1 MTRLRFGDGSP
12 FRFGGTL
19 GGFPGA
25 PTCLEFPFPCA
36 AGSRLGGCGWLG
48 AQQIQRRGTS
58 KQVRWLGAAKTIQN
72 GLSKTASAIAFII
85 LYLILLHKAAMGWQP
100 GCHAPALIISSK
112 QLVRKLASQFHSHWF
127 GRGLDAWEFC
137 SADEAL
143 SSLQFLASCPSGSF
157 VGLQAL
163 EDGDEAWGEDG
174 IWNTIKQPL
183 RFDHS
188 NGSTIPNSWTWRKL
202 IHHISFFMK
211 PYGYVCQLQWAD
223 CSGCISLII
232 SLVGV
237 GLFLASV
244 VCIPCIHPSHKTKD
258 VYPWA
263 GG

>member
-1 MTRLRFGDGSP
+1 MPLSDFGTQSCD
-12 FRFGGTL
+12 
-19 GGFPGA
+19 
-25 PTCLEFPFPCA
+25 
-36 AGSRLGGCGWLG
+36 
-48 AQQIQRRGTS
+48 
-58 KQVRWLGAAKTIQN
+58 GAAKLSCPCSHYQFKTI
-72 GLSKTASAIAFII
+72 
-85 LYLILLHKAAMGWQP
+85 
-100 GCHAPALIISSK
+100 GCC
-112 QLVRKLASQFHSHWF
+112 RKLASQFHSHWF

-174 IWNTIKQPL
+174 IWNAIKQPL

-211 PYGYVCQLQWAD
+211 PYGYVCQLQWTD

-244 VCIPCIHPSHKTKD
+244 VCIPCIHPSHITKD